1 MLGPLRSREDD
12 EVQVMKGRVEEMLF
26 AADMLRKLL
35 DWGSDE
41 LGLCRLLE
49 VAAETQD
56 KEKVASDK

>member
-35 DWGSDE
+35 D
-41 LGLCRLLE
+41 
-49 VAAETQD
+49 
-56 KEKVASDK
+56 